1 MIKRIWRKLNRIVSA
16 PILCYLTLLL
26 LSFILIGV
34 SLGLSEKNTV
44 GNILVNFGYGIF
56 GSTFVAILIDYGATI
71 RQRKNDQKDF
81 FLLTK
86 DLKEAINNLITFR
99 NEYNHVLGEKYREI
113 AYNKWIHKIAAVR
126 FEFDGHDSSL
136 LVVIKAYYKI
146 ILEMAEL
153 LDDKSSILV
162 NNLYLPDDF
171 IYNLGQLILYTKMA
185 LDDEKGNDYTAFK
198 LGMDCMLA
206 RIPLLFPEYKSILFE
221 TWNDS
226 TRHQMD
232 EVSMEKLP

>member
-86 DLKEAINNLITFR
+86 DLKEAINNLIAFR

-126 FEFDGHDSSL
+126 FEFDGHDSLL

-185 LDDEKGNDYTAFK
+185 LADEKENDYTAFK
-198 LGMDCMLA
+198 LGTDCMLA

-232 EVSMEKLP
+232 EISMEKLS